1 MNDELR
7 EVLKGATCLLFSGLA
22 LKQAKE
28 QDAYIKESEE
38 KGNKKSA
45 TAGKVVKG
53 ILLGTAAFDA
63 ALGLRTLTTVN
74 VFLNPDNN

>member
-1 MNDELR
+1 MNDEMK
-7 EVLKGATCLLFSGLA
+7 EILKGATCLLFSGLA

-28 QDAYIKESEE
+28 QDAFIKESEE
-38 KGNKKSA
+38 KGNKKKA
-45 TAGKVVKG
+45 TGCKVVKAM
-53 ILLGTAAFDA
+53 LLGTAAFDA

>member
-1 MNDELR
+1 MNDEMK
-7 EVLKGATCLLFSGLA
+7 EILKGAGCLLVSGLA

-28 QDAYIKESEE
+28 QDTFIKESEE
-38 KGNKKSA
+38 KNDKKRA

-53 ILLGTAAFDA
+53 LLLGTAAFDA

-74 VFLNPDNN
+74 VFLTGDK